1 MSRDDS
7 GPTTGADGD
16 LPGGERLQ
24 KVMAAA
30 GVASRR
36 VSEDLI
42 AAGRVLVNGRVVTEP
57 GRRIDPEA
65 DEVVVDGTVVQLDA
79 TRRYVMLNKPV
90 GIVSSL
96 SDEHGRPDLR
106 QFTEEY
112 EERLFNVG
120 RLDAETS
127 GLLLLTNDGRI
138 AHVLAHPSFGVTKT
152 YVAKVRGQVTRE
164 VLAQLS
170 SGIELDDGP
179 IAADKARL
187 VGGGAGL
194 SRSGDSSLVEITLH
208 SGRNRIVRRM
218 MEAVGHPVID
228 LVRRQFG
235 PLHLGT
241 LKVGHMRALT
251 RDELGAVLTLAR
263 DPHDAERPADADD
276 RTGVDEAD
284 VVDVE
289 VDAEKD
295 YYDEDD
301 AEFDPDTDARDE
313 RRRGR
318 TPAGG
323 AGRPGGSGP
332 DRATRDGAPLTRRAE
347 VRRQQAGRREQRDER
362 GARPAR
368 DERGGYQGRDD
379 RGAPSRGGYQGR
391 DDRSGDRGGYQGRDD
406 RGGRPARDERGGYQG
421 RDDRG
426 GASRGGYQGRDDR
439 SGDRGGYQGRDDR
452 GARPARDERGGYQGR
467 DDRGSRPERGGRP
480 DRGGFVSRDDRG
492 GRPDRGGYVSRDDR
506 GGAPRGG
513 DRPLSPGEERA
524 AGYPNRDAN
533 RDPRTGRPSGV
544 RAGGPG
550 RGGRE
555 DRTRD
560 DRSGDRGGYQ
570 GRDDRGGAS
579 RGGYQGRDD
588 RSGDRGGYQGRDDRG
603 GASRGGY
610 QGRDDRGGPSRG
622 GYQGR
627 DDRSSDRGGYQG
639 RDDRGGPS
647 RGGYQ
652 GRDDRGGPSRGG
664 YQGRDDRGG
673 RDDRR
678 DDRGGDRPYRGRPD
692 SGPRS
697 PRGGG
702 RS

>member
-7 GPTTGADGD
+7 GPTTGAEGD

-106 QFTEEY
+106 QFTEQY
-112 EERLFNVG
+112 DERLFNVG

-152 YVAKVRGQVTRE
+152 YVAKVRGQVSRE

-241 LKVGHMRALT
+241 LKVGHLRALT

-313 RRRGR
+313 KRRGR

-323 AGRPGGSGP
+323 SGRPAGSGP
-332 DRATRDGAPLTRRAE
+332 DRGPRDGAPLTRRAE
-347 VRRQQAGRREQRDER
+347 VRRQ
-362 GARPAR
+362 
-368 DERGGYQGRDD
+368 
-379 RGAPSRGGYQGR
+379 
-391 DDRSGDRGGYQGRDD
+391 
-406 RGGRPARDERGGYQG
+406 
-421 RDDRG
+421 
-426 GASRGGYQGRDDR
+426 
-439 SGDRGGYQGRDDR
+439 
-452 GARPARDERGGYQGR
+452 
-467 DDRGSRPERGGRP
+467 
-480 DRGGFVSRDDRG
+480 
-492 GRPDRGGYVSRDDR
+492 
-506 GGAPRGG
+506 
-513 DRPLSPGEERA
+513 
-524 AGYPNRDAN
+524 
-533 RDPRTGRPSGV
+533 
-544 RAGGPG
+544 
-550 RGGRE
+550 
-555 DRTRD
+555 
-560 DRSGDRGGYQ
+560 
-570 GRDDRGGAS
+570 
-579 RGGYQGRDD
+579 
-588 RSGDRGGYQGRDDRG
+588 
-603 GASRGGY
+603 
-610 QGRDDRGGPSRG
+610 
-622 GYQGR
+622 
-627 DDRSSDRGGYQG
+627 
-639 RDDRGGPS
+639 
-647 RGGYQ
+647 
-652 GRDDRGGPSRGG
+652 
-664 YQGRDDRGG
+664 
-673 RDDRR
+673 
-678 DDRGGDRPYRGRPD
+678 
-692 SGPRS
+692 
-697 PRGGG
+697 
-702 RS
+702 